1 MKTIQYLDKRRKIKE
16 EQKDSIGPLTLGL
29 KFALRPL
36 VCALNE
42 AQT

>member
-29 KFALRPL
+29 KFVLRPL
-36 VCALNE
+36 VCTLNE
-42 AQT
+42 VQT